1 MPDIRLAQSSWDLI
15 DTLNRV
21 WNFRIGQRTNYYV
34 AIRLAIGR
42 SLLSGDIPDFELQRG
57 EDGRAIDTQQI
68 FSGGG
73 TDYSLLFRA
82 LIIQRH
88 KRPLS
93 DDEFLHL
100 LKTHIDHGFQLILND
115 TAGFKSED
123 DYVDYLVELTRA
135 GLEQRSREA
144 APQIETTP
152 AFGGLLNLQIGYGEN
167 DRRVSVEFNR
177 RTNSYLAV
185 TGKPGS
191 GKTQFVKDLLAQ
203 VRRQSENKV
212 NFIFFDYAKGD
223 VADDAD
229 FVAATRAEVVRLPE
243 ESLPLN
249 PFARVNVNSE
259 TAVKV
264 AAQEFADL
272 MESVEKRLGI
282 KQKRRLNDAILSG
295 FDTMSGSASPFPD
308 FEIVRQEIDA
318 QYFVQNNWSPDTLTE
333 IVRQLTE
340 FKIFAANDAPEI
352 WHSLTDRTVVIDL
365 HNLTVLRE
373 MTAFLVLNSIY
384 RELMTMPD
392 SNVSADGVREMRTII
407 VIDEAHHFLK
417 DKKRNQI
424 LERLIREIRSK
435 GASVFL
441 LSQSPDD
448 YDQPDFDFTEL
459 LEFIFLLQSNAGATK
474 FLQNAFGL
482 SSAEAKTLSATVSN
496 LPTAEAVGKADDGK
510 SKTNRLRVRQFWREK
525 GK

>member
-1 MPDIRLAQSSWDLI
+1 MI
-15 DTLNRV
+15 DTLKRV
-21 WNFRIGQRTNYYV
+21 WNFRVNY
-34 AIRLAIGR
+34 APIRLAIGR
-42 SLLSGDIPDFELQRG
+42 SLLSGDVPDFELRG

-73 TDYSLLFRA
+73 THYTPLFRA
-82 LIIQRH
+82 LIVQRH
-88 KRPLS
+88 NRVLS

-100 LKTHIDHGFQLILND
+100 LKAHVDHGFALIKND
-115 TAGFKSED
+115 TSGFKSED
-123 DYVDYLVELTRA
+123 DYVDYLVELTRK
-135 GLEQRSREA
+135 GLEQRTEES
-144 APQIETTP
+144 APMIETTP
-152 AFGGLLNLQIGYGEN
+152 AFGGLLNLQIGWEN
-167 DRRVSVEFNR
+167 DASVSVEFNR
-177 RTNSYLAV
+177 RTNNYLAV

-203 VRRQSENKV
+203 IRRQSDYAV

-229 FVAATRAEVVRLPE
+229 FIEATKAEVVRLPD
-243 ESLPLN
+243 ESLPIN

-282 KQKRRLNDAILSG
+282 VQKRRLNDAILGG
-295 FDTMSGSASPFPD
+295 FEMMHSEKTPFPD
-308 FEIVRQEIDA
+308 FEILRQEIDA
-318 QYFVQNNWSPDTLTE
+318 QYFIINNWKPDTLTE
-333 IVRQLTE
+333 IVRQLTD
-340 FKIFAANDAPEI
+340 FKVFAANDSAEM
-352 WHSLTDRTVVIDL
+352 WNSLTNRTVVIDL
-365 HNLTVLRE
+365 HGLTVLRE
-373 MTAFLVLNSIY
+373 MTAFLVLNTLY
-384 RELMTMPD
+384 RELMAMPD
-392 SNVSADGVREMRTII
+392 TQVSDGVREMRTII

-417 DKKRNQI
+417 DKKRNAI

-441 LSQSPDD
+441 MSQSPDD
-448 YDQPDFDFTEL
+448 YDQDSFDFTEL

-482 SSAEAKTLSATVSN
+482 SLPQAKTLSAEVAN
-496 LPTAEAVGKADDGK
+496 LPTAFAVGKAFEK
-510 SKTNRLRVRQFWREK
+510 SGAQTLRVRQFWREK
-525 GK
+525 GKAI

>member
-1 MPDIRLAQSSWDLI
+1 MPDIRPSQESWDLI
-15 DTLNRV
+15 DTLKRV
-21 WNFRIGQRTNYYV
+21 WNFRVNY
-34 AIRLAIGR
+34 APIRLAIGR
-42 SLLSGDIPDFELQRG
+42 SLLSGDVPDFELQRG

-73 TDYSLLFRA
+73 TDYTPLFRA
-82 LIIQRH
+82 LIVQRH
-88 KRPLS
+88 RRALT
-93 DDEFLHL
+93 DDEFLQL
-100 LKTHIDHGFQLILND
+100 LKAHVDHGFQLIKND

-135 GLEQRSREA
+135 GLEQRTQEA

-152 AFGGLLNLQIGYGEN
+152 AFGGLIELQIGYGEN

-203 VRRQSENKV
+203 VRRQSDFAV

-282 KQKRRLNDAILSG
+282 KQKRRLNDVILSG

-308 FEIVRQEIDA
+308 FEIIRQEIDA
-318 QYFVQNNWSPDTLTE
+318 QYFIQNNWSPDTLTE
-333 IVRQLTE
+333 VVRQLTD
-340 FKIFAANDAPEI
+340 FKIFANNDSAEI
-352 WHSLTDRTVVIDL
+352 WNSLTDRTVVIDL
-365 HNLTVLRE
+365 HGLTVLRE

-392 SNVSADGVREMRTII
+392 SNVADGVREMRTII

-441 LSQSPDD
+441 MSQSPDD
-448 YDQPDFDFTEL
+448 YDQHDFDFTEL

-474 FLQNAFGL
+474 FLQNAFGV

-496 LPTAEAVGKADDGK
+496 LPTAEAVGKSDDGK
-510 SKTNRLRVRQFWREK
+510 NKTERLRVRQFWREK